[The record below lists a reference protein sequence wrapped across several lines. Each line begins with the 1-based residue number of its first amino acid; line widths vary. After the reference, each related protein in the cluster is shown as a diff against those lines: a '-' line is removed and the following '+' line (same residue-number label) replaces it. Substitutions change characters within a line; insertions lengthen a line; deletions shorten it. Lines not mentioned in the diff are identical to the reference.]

1 MKKKI
6 WITVICLIL
15 AFGMSIFA
23 IRKAKEVLSEKKI
36 IIEGLSRE
44 WDKGTE
50 NEFSLFY
57 DRKKFCSVNVTFDS
71 QKLMVSDEDWS
82 DPYSI
87 YLEVRGDVTSVLGLS
102 YEKTTVKEINDKYEN
117 LYGVPQKP
125 RVSTVA
131 GLPTCFWETSDG
143 TVFLIDL
150 GNGMCIT
157 NDGVKSYKG
166 KMDLEE
172 LLSYAFLD
180 IKEGD
185 GTYYIRPKKSY
196 FIKDNG
202 KKVFIFFESGGSYIL
217 DYDEDEVSTC
227 LYNGGYFVISFHE
240 DDLLPGALML
250 IYMTN
255 KYSSIEEFDK
265 GEGQIHE
272 SWETGLPVNR
282 IKVKDITIEY
292 IDNQSNKAIFFIPL
306 KEGYALRG
314 EYIHGRPDAPTIE
327 EVFSRILGD
336 EVETLQ

>member
-6 WITVICLIL
+6 WITLICLVL

-23 IRKAKEVLSEKKI
+23 IRKTQEVLSEKKI
-36 IIEGLSRE
+36 IEEGLSRD
-44 WDKGTE
+44 WDKGIE

-57 DRKKFCSVNVTFDS
+57 DGNKYYSVNITFDS
-71 QKLMVSDEDWS
+71 QKLMVSDEDWGHS
-82 DPYSI
+82 YSM
-87 YLEVRGDVTSVLGLS
+87 YLEVRDDVTSVLGLS
-102 YEKTTVKEINDKYEN
+102 YEETTVKEINDKYEN

-131 GLPTCFWETSDG
+131 GFPTFFWETSDG
-143 TVFLIDL
+143 PVFLMDL

-157 NDGVKSYKG
+157 NDRIKSYNG

-172 LLSYAFLD
+172 LLSYAFLE

-185 GTYYIRPKKSY
+185 GTYIRPKKPY
-196 FIKDNG
+196 IIKDNG
-202 KKVFIFFESGGSYIL
+202 KKVFIFFESGESCIL

-227 LYNGGYFVISFHE
+227 LYNGRYFVLSFYE

-250 IYMTN
+250 VYMTN
-255 KYSSIEEFDK
+255 KYSSIEEFDR
-265 GEGQIHE
+265 GEGQLHE
-272 SWETGLPVNR
+272 SWETGLPVKR
-282 IKVKDITIEY
+282 MKVKDVTIEY
-292 IDNQSNKAIFFIPL
+292 IDNKRDKVIFFIPL

-314 EYIHGRPDAPTIE
+314 EYIHSRPDAPSIE
-327 EVFSRILGD
+327 EVFSRIFGD